1 MAIRFD
7 PSKPLNVELS
17 FDSPQGVSYNL
28 WQKPPGGAFTLIA
41 HGTDEEGVQVTLHSH
56 QLASLPTGTT
66 IKYRLVF
73 AGNPKT
79 PIKAQVTF
87 SQNNVVLSNGV
98 ASEEGSTD
106 EQGVAV
112 RSQEHTFNA

>member
-1 MAIRFD
+1 VAIRFD
-7 PSKPLNVELS
+7 PSKPLNIELS
-17 FDSPQGVSYNL
+17 FDSPQVVSYNL
-28 WQKPPGGAFTLIA
+28 WHRPPGGVFTLFA
-41 HGTDEEGVQVTLHSH
+41 HGTDEEGVEVTSHRH
-56 QLASLPTGTT
+56 QLTGLPPGTT

-73 AGNPKT
+73 AGNAKT

-112 RSQEHTFNA
+112 RSKEHTFNA